1 MTFYLKEY
9 QNRQKSKLKTPKK
22 SPCLLGQ
29 ITIFPKLHKY
39 AKSTK
44 NCLSFFVNIW
54 SVILG
59 LPRVIHSIMNDS
71 HIVSLVK
78 RCDKSHFYV
87 IESPYKKSFKY
98 NNIPIPIIT
107 FWGRIFEI
115 SMKDF

>member
-78 RCDKSHFYV
+78 RCYKSHFYV
-87 IESPYKKSFKY
+87 IESLYTKSLLS
-98 NNIPIPIIT
+98 IT
-107 FWGRIFEI
+107 I
-115 SMKDF
+115 SLFLSSLFGEESLKFP